1 MAGANTA
8 PALHRRPHKTPT
20 ATGEWVRRLLARAHP
35 NVVVVALAAKL
46 ARIAWAVLR
55 HGRSFDR
62 QVCVAA

>member
-1 MAGANTA
+1 MVHFA
-8 PALHRRPHKTPT
+8 KKPT

-55 HGRSFDR
+55 QGRDFESRD
-62 QVCVAA
+62 CMAA